1 MKMTKLMNQDEIRLT
16 TDKKFDS
23 SDVINLYKL
32 NKWSSAEKPER
43 LIGALQ
49 NSHTLILAYAKNQL
63 VGLAYAIS
71 DGHLVVYYPHMLVH
85 PDFQG
90 CGIGGLIMEKF
101 QKIYGDFHMQML
113 TADGKAIDFY
123 KKQGFKRAGETEP
136 MWIYGG
142 DEH

>member
-1 MKMTKLMNQDEIRLT
+1 MQKTKLMNIEEITLT
-16 TDKKFDS
+16 TDKKFEP

-32 NKWSSAEKPER
+32 NKWSSAEKPEQV
-43 LIGALQ
+43 IQALR
-49 NSHTLILAYAKNQL
+49 NSHTLVLAYSKNQL

-85 PDFQG
+85 PEFHG
-90 CGIGGLIMEKF
+90 CGIGGLIMGKF
-101 QKIYGDFHMQML
+101 QEIYGHFHMQML

-123 KKQGFKRAGETEP
+123 KKQGFERAGETEP

-142 DEH
+142 KEH